1 MNIRNFV
8 LFLSILAAILTS
20 CATPKPPTGG
30 PGDTTGPRVLST
42 EPETGTINFDRRT
55 FRFHFDEF
63 IDRAGVRNAL
73 TVEPDFGIEYSI
85 SWDRKTMNINF
96 EEELPDS
103 TTILIKLGTEISDT
117 HGNNLGRPVT
127 LAVST
132 GSEIDSGTLQGK
144 IRNANDGRSAEGQS
158 VLLYRSP
165 ADFSKRAN
173 YYAQTDTAGEFEF
186 SYLAEGRY
194 KVIAADDRNRN
205 KQWER
210 EIEAAFPFNRE
221 FVELEKAGK
230 DTMDVLYISRTDSIA
245 PNLQGV
251 GLFSQNRMRLRYSE
265 DMKTGMDAEV
275 IITDSLGNRY
285 TTAYPLYVSPKEPFV
300 IFAQTEEPL
309 QENTDYRLNTAGFT
323 DLAGNSVSTRDFAFT
338 GTAQEDTTQ
347 QRIIRTNGEQGLLQ
361 KDDFRVTFAEPIE
374 QPEILDST
382 VVIEGDVDFE
392 DWPAMEVEQNTLLI
406 KPQGEWIEGVEY
418 QFLVWN
424 PQSQRR
430 TLFEPQVWDSTEY
443 GEIEL
448 TLENTDT
455 TATHIVHLYDEDQN
469 LMASREMRNSGI
481 IENLPPFTYTL
492 VIFRDENDNRQW
504 DKGTVVPYKAPEP
517 YYVQRS
523 LKVSEGFTSGVR
535 ISFE

>member
-1 MNIRNFV
+1 M
-8 LFLSILAAILTS
+8 AAILTS

-30 PGDTTGPRVLST
+30 AGDTTGPRVLST
-42 EPETGTINFDRRT
+42 KPETGTINFDRRT

-132 GSEIDSGTLQGK
+132 GSEIDNGTLQGK

-285 TTAYPLYVSPKEPFV
+285 TTAYPLYISPKEPFV
-300 IFAQTEEPL
+300 IFAQAEEPL

-323 DLAGNSVSTRDFAFT
+323 DLAGNSVSTRDFPFT

-347 QRIIRTNGEQGLLQ
+347 QRIIRANGEQGLLQ
-361 KDDFRVTFAEPIE
+361 KDDFRVTFAAPIE

-481 IENLPPFTYTL
+481 IENLPPLTYTL